1 MVRSEK
7 GIFVRYLYRK
17 IRKILDELTFSW
29 TRTAELRQINNYKRL
44 LLQDDWN
51 KEKLEEAIFVKEES

>member
-29 TRTAELRQINNYKRL
+29 TRTAELRQINNCKRL
-44 LLQDDWN
+44 LSQDDWN